1 MKAYK
6 QCNERRENSL
16 QAALPLGP
24 PVALNTYGAT
34 AALLVGIAVFPGQQL
49 STEVILFKSDKTVK
63 AVTTSEFL
71 TQESSL
77 GSEEEPLE
85 ESERVPAQES
95 VNGQLLESAKES
107 NELNTPAQALTLRQ
121 ELLEHARTWI
131 GVPYLWGGEGRTGID
146 CSALVQKV
154 YAKYGITLPRNS
166 QEQFR
171 QGEGV
176 ALVNLL
182 PGDLVFFSTNGPG
195 ASHVGIYLSD
205 GEFLSAT
212 RRQVEIQSLDSPYW
226 QKAYRGS
233 RRILP

>member
-1 MKAYK
+1 M
-6 QCNERRENSL
+6 

-77 GSEEEPLE
+77 GYNNQIHG
-85 ESERVPAQES
+85 QEQVS
-95 VNGQLLESAKES
+95 R
-107 NELNTPAQALTLRQ
+107 LTLRQ

-131 GVPYLWGGEGRTGID
+131 GVPYLWGGESRTGID

>member
-1 MKAYK
+1 M
-6 QCNERRENSL
+6 

-24 PVALNTYGAT
+24 PVALNTYGVT

-49 STEVILFKSDKTVK
+49 STEVIPFKSVK

-77 GSEEEPLE
+77 GSEEEPIKEPPEEPLE
-85 ESERVPAQES
+85 ESVRVPAQES
-95 VNGQLLESAKES
+95 VNGQLLESVKES
-107 NELNTPAQALTLRQ
+107 SEFNTPAQALTLRQ

-131 GVPYLWGGEGRTGID
+131 GVPYIWGGEGRTGID

-154 YAKYGITLPRNS
+154 YAKYGISLPRNS
-166 QEQFR
+166 REQFR

-176 ALVNLL
+176 ALANLL